1 MPVIQGCG
9 PWPGQYPEPHL
20 GLTQQLLELRLWQKA
35 MVLHKGRDLR
45 WPLALIVHG
54 AMDLHVLVEDG
65 QELLLAL
72 QKEGKEEE
80 EMMTDPPLTL
90 RRQSW

>member
-1 MPVIQGCG
+1 
-9 PWPGQYPEPHL
+9 
-20 GLTQQLLELRLWQKA
+20 
-35 MVLHKGRDLR
+35 MVLHKGGDFR

-54 AMDLHVLVEDG
+54 AVDLHVLVEDG

-72 QKEGKEEE
+72 QKEKEEEE

-90 RRQSW
+90 RKQSWQVRHSALGSEDRVSFWGDY